1 MRTESA
7 PFRAR
12 STAKSAIVFHVHRF
26 SAAQRLVLAGGS
38 VSGHG
43 SSVHLLRNFRQIPQ
57 YRILWR
63 YLCRKI
69 TTLAMLGRLI
79 FCSMSASVEF
89 KQDRSIKQGALNVAT
104 DKMSLERW
112 ISTIGRSLG

>member
-7 PFRAR
+7 PFHAR
-12 STAKSAIVFHVHRF
+12 SIAKSAIVFHVHRF

-38 VSGHG
+38 VSGNG
-43 SSVHLLRNFRQIPQ
+43 SSAYLLWNFRQIPQ
-57 YRILWR
+57 SRMVWR

-79 FCSMSASVEF
+79 FCSISASV
-89 KQDRSIKQGALNVAT
+89 KVKRNRSIKSGALNVAA

-112 ISTIGRSLG
+112 ISIIGRSLG